1 MYFVTVQKK
10 SYLPGEAEA
19 GYVTRISRTCDT
31 DANFDT
37 YSEVTLECR
46 LGGDNYNLVQ
56 DAVTL
61 PASKKL
67 AEDLGVSEGDQVL
80 VAVFA
85 PGRDM
90 TSRPREERAHVLQRP
105 EAGPPLPQPQRLVPA
120 VPATVCGGVQARH
133 LPQRSLRPGGP
144 VAGAAQQPLLPR
156 LQLHQGR

>member
-1 MYFVTVQKK
+1 M
-10 SYLPGEAEA
+10 
-19 GYVTRISRTCDT
+19 TRISRTCVT

-90 TSRPREERAHVLQRP
+90 TSRP
-105 EAGPPLPQPQRLVPA
+105 
-120 VPATVCGGVQARH
+120 
-133 LPQRSLRPGGP
+133 
-144 VAGAAQQPLLPR
+144 
-156 LQLHQGR
+156 QGRSGICAYSLQHIDTLFDQVLLMMITPQ

>member
-1 MYFVTVQKK
+1 MSSTGIYVHGFNSSSHVYFVTVQKK

-19 GYVTRISRTCDT
+19 GYVTRISRTCVT

-67 AEDLGVSEGDQVL
+67 AEDLGVSEGDQGRSGICAYSLQHIDTLFDQVL
-80 VAVFA
+80 L
-85 PGRDM
+85 M
-90 TSRPREERAHVLQRP
+90 MIT
-105 EAGPPLPQPQRLVPA
+105 PQ
-120 VPATVCGGVQARH
+120 
-133 LPQRSLRPGGP
+133 
-144 VAGAAQQPLLPR
+144 
-156 LQLHQGR
+156 